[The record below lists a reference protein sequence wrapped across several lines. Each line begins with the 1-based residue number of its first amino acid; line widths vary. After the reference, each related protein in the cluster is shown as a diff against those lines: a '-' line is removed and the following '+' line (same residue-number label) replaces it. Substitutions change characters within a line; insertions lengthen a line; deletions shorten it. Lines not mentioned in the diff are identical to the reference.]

1 MCKHIFSA
9 FVLTMAAVLAAS
21 PAAAELK
28 ITTESGVSVTRG
40 VVAEKQ
46 PYAED
51 SVSLHMSLPEDYR
64 GQTFGQRRLLVDGK
78 YIYRAHEQTS
88 WWCTRRCYCL

>member
-9 FVLTMAAVLAAS
+9 FVLTAAAVLAAS

-40 VVAEKQ
+40 VVTARQ
-46 PYAED
+46 PYVENNVA
-51 SVSLHMSLPEDYR
+51 LRMSLPEDYR
-64 GQTFGQRRLLVDGK
+64 GPTFGQRRLLVDGK
-78 YIYRAHEQTS
+78 YIYRTHEQAS
-88 WWCTRRCYCL
+88 WWCTRRCYCM